1 MSSESILIVSI
12 FFSLLTSGVLWWW
25 LKGSLR
31 DQLGHL
37 CHKGGDTEF
46 WARYTLLMLVL
57 APLAVVVLFV
67 PSYPQDITNALRYL
81 LLSVLFSHI
90 FSFALVGRTLFKAAQ
105 KSLDAQQQLLVK
117 QG

>member
-1 MSSESILIVSI
+1 MSSESILAISI

-37 CHKGGDTEF
+37 CHTGGDTEF
-46 WARYTLLMLVL
+46 WVRYTLLMLVL
-57 APLAVVVLFV
+57 APLAVVVSFA
-67 PSYPQDITNALRYL
+67 PSYAQNITNALRYL

-90 FSFALVGRTLFKAAQ
+90 FSFALVGRTLYKAAQ
-105 KSLDAQQQLLVK
+105 KSLDAQQRLLAK